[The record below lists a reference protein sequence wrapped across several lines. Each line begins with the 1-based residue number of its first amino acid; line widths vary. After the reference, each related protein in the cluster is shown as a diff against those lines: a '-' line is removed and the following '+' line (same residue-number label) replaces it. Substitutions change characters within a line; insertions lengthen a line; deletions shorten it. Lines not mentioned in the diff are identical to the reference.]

1 MVIKTARTVG
11 IEVQRED
18 LDPTEY
24 GKFLEQRREI
34 VDAQLKE
41 WADKKAAKML
51 RTT

>member
-11 IEVQRED
+11 VEVQRED
-18 LDPTEY
+18 LDPEEY
-24 GKFLEQRREI
+24 RKFLDERRE
-34 VDAQLKE
+34 VVAAQLQE